1 VAEAQRA
8 EIATVEDIDLAACNG
23 FRIGRANVAHGDARV
38 DGSTSLPAPETR
50 LRMI

>member
-8 EIATVEDIDLAACNG
+8 EIATEDIDLAACNG

-38 DGSTSLPAPETR
+38 DGLTSLPAPETR